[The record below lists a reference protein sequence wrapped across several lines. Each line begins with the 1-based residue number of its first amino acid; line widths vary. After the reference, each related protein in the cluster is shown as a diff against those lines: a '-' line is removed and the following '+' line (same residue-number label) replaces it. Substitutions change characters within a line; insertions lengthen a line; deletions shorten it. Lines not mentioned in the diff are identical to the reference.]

1 MRKRTLMISGAD
13 PVEAADGG
21 RDDGG
26 QLRVQD
32 LRAGVD
38 HRRQR
43 EEDQT
48 GLLIIKSS
56 EA

>member
-1 MRKRTLMISGAD
+1 MISGAD
-13 PVEAADGG
+13 PLEAADGG

-48 GLLIIKSS
+48 GLLIIKPSK
-56 EA
+56 A